1 MAIFFMRLV
10 FGFWL
15 LKTKLPLRHT
25 RLFIILVKVNLLCLF
40 LSTTLGGGGGDRD
53 TSIIDLDISREPHAL
68 SEEREPDI
76 Y

>member
-1 MAIFFMRLV
+1 VLIPKHNT
-10 FGFWL
+10 W
-15 LKTKLPLRHT
+15 
-25 RLFIILVKVNLLCLF
+25 
-40 LSTTLGGGGGDRD
+40 GGGGDRD